1 MHDGRHEDFR
11 ATGPCNRR
19 QDEQKRIGVLQLAEQ
34 VATEVARQHAA
45 DRDRHADLREALK
58 ARPDK
63 VCDSARDPDSPN
75 A

>member
-1 MHDGRHEDFR
+1 L
-11 ATGPCNRR
+11 P
-19 QDEQKRIGVLQLAEQ
+19 LAEQ

-45 DRDRHADLREALK
+45 DRDRHADLHEALE
-58 ARPDK
+58 AEPDK